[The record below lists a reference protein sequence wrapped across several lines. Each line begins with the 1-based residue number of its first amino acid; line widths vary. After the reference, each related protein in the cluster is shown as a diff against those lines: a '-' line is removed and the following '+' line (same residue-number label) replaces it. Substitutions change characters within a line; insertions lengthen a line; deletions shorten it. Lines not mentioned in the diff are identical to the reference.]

1 MTAPAEERI
10 RLFVALPVPPEIRE
24 GLMTLRDRLAAVDTA
39 HAFRMVSL
47 EGLHITL
54 KFIGEIEVS
63 WLPNIKDRLSQ
74 VLEGRPP
81 LELAV
86 RGVGAFPKPDRPRII
101 WAGIAGDTEPLAELR
116 KAIDHKMKK
125 YKIKTESYGHTPHIT
140 LARRINKRVPEG
152 ADVFVPLL
160 EELKAVE
167 LGGWTAGNVIL
178 YQSQLQPTGAI
189 YTPLAT
195 FPLRRP
201 PPVRRVFTP

>member
-54 KFIGEIEVS
+54 KFIGELEAS
-63 WLPNIKDRLSQ
+63 WLPNVKDRLSQ

-86 RGVGAFPKPDRPRII
+86 RGVGAFPKPERPRII

-140 LARRINKRVPEG
+140 LARRINKRVPDG

-160 EELKAVE
+160 EELRAVE

-195 FPLRRP
+195 FPLRRL

>member
-1 MTAPAEERI
+1 MPAPAEERI

-24 GLMTLRDRLAAVDTA
+24 GLMTLRDRLAAADTA

-86 RGVGAFPKPDRPRII
+86 RGVGAFPKPERPRII

-116 KAIDHKMKK
+116 KDVDRKMKK

-167 LGGWTAGNVIL
+167 LGGWTAGTVIL

-201 PPVRRVFTP
+201 PPVRRIFTP